1 MPELSSVA
9 NPLPK
14 YQAEAS
20 ASPNDADVQA
30 GLGWAYYGQ
39 HQYNEA
45 IQAFGAALRLN
56 GDHIEAHYGLGL
68 AHKMVGAPAAAI
80 KAFETAAALAEKIDN
95 HDRHK
100 MLSKLIAGQLGDLQN
115 GNWNLSAKH

>member
-1 MPELSSVA
+1 MPELSKVA

-45 IQAFGAALRLN
+45 IQAFGSALRLN

-68 AHKMVGAPAAAI
+68 AHKMAGSPAAAI
-80 KAFETAAALAEKIDN
+80 QAFETAAALAEKIDN

-100 MLSKLIAGQLGDLQN
+100 MLSKLIAGQLGDLRN
-115 GNWNLSAKH
+115 GNWNLSAK